1 MEAGVPCGVN
11 LWDQTKI
18 EVLLEGLKLAGTQGE
33 FNLEEQGENT
43 RDDADINA
51 DNVFTVSEKMQ
62 CSMCSVTFAGRSE
75 QKEHYKSDWH
85 RFNLKQRL
93 KDLPAITEDTFEEIT
108 GDISSLSASSGDS
121 SDEDISI
128 SLPPKSEESIAE
140 TEDDIQDRRHPK
152 VFFQNANQELL
163 SLYRC
168 VLHGKQAPVAS
179 SSEYVPAALKLR
191 DQKMWAM
198 FMTGGGHFAGAIFN
212 EGKVVAHK
220 TFHRYTVRA
229 KRGTAQDAR
238 DAQGNAPK
246 SAGATLRRYN
256 IAALTQD
263 IQSLIATWD
272 DQLKECSKIF
282 LRAPGNNRMIF
293 FGGKSAPFRRNDP
306 RISFIPFAT
315 RRPTFKELQRV
326 YHLLACITSYGQ
338 VEDILQYVP
347 QKPQAKSNES
357 KEETTPDAAST
368 ELPRSAGSSP
378 LKKNR
383 EGKQRKQKQRQRDP
397 DEDLLSSSSED
408 EGPMSLVEETLTTG
422 DLKEFQATRK
432 PRRAK
437 KKKEKNE
444 EAVKSSPHAQV
455 DPFSEIKDT
464 LYTACKMG
472 DSEKLPGIFSKLEAG
487 QPFLTQENS
496 GKTVTMETPSKDC
509 SVEGE
514 AEDKAQESQPSLMKE
529 DLNNSAEKKTHLQ
542 DCIVGEEIKT
552 TDEPLASVLNTLVG
566 AQQETF
572 LHVAARSGHCGVI
585 SLLLEAGA
593 DPSVKNSKGQ
603 LPYNVSSQKEVRNEF
618 RRFLARFPEK
628 YDYASAQ
635 IPGPLTSEM
644 EAEKKTREAERRKAQ
659 KKAKRERLKDVK
671 AAQAQQQ
678 AEEAEKKRFLQ
689 LSDREKRALAAER
702 RFVQQV
708 QDTSGERP
716 VLSRCWQC
724 GGDLTGKVPFEYS
737 DYKFC
742 TTKCLRQ
749 HRETTTQK

>member
-1 MEAGVPCGVN
+1 MKNLFGKHVAIQEAGVPCGVN

-18 EVLLEGLKLAGTQGE
+18 EVLLEGLRLAGTQGE
-33 FNLEEQGENT
+33 FYLQEKEDPTQ
-43 RDDADINA
+43 DDADINA

-128 SLPPKSEESIAE
+128 SLPPKSEESVAE

-198 FMTGGGHFAGAIFN
+198 FMIGGGHFAGAIFN

-272 DQLKECSKIF
+272 NQLKECSKIF

-347 QKPQAKSNES
+347 QKPQAKSLNES
-357 KEETTPDAAST
+357 KEETTPNADSS

-397 DEDLLSSSSED
+397 DEDLVSSSSED
-408 EGPMSLVEETLTTG
+408 EGPMSLVEMSLVEETLTTG

-437 KKKEKNE
+437 KRKEKNE

-455 DPFSEIKDT
+455 DPFCNIKDT

-472 DSEKLPGIFSKLEAG
+472 DSEKLPGIFSQLEAG
-487 QPFLTQENS
+487 QPSLTQEDF
-496 GKTVTMETPSKDC
+496 GKVITMGTSSTECP
-509 SVEGE
+509 VEGE
-514 AEDKAQESQPSLMKE
+514 AEVEAKELQPSLTKE
-529 DLNNSAEKKTHLQ
+529 NPSNSAKKEIPLQ
-542 DCIVGEEIKT
+542 DRIVGEEIKT
-552 TDEPLASVLNTLVG
+552 SDGTLASVLNTLVG

-572 LHVAARSGHCGVI
+572 LHLAARSGHCAVI

-618 RRFLARFPEK
+618 RRFLAKFPEK
-628 YDYASAQ
+628 YDYAAAQ

-644 EAEKKTREAERRKAQ
+644 EAEKKAREAERRKAQ

-716 VLSRCWQC
+716 VLR
-724 GGDLTGKVPFEYS
+724 
-737 DYKFC
+737 
-742 TTKCLRQ
+742 
-749 HRETTTQK
+749 